1 MKCAMIMENTQQKQD
16 KPVGRHVE
24 FVELVIKKYWFLTD
38 PFDNMIQYYL
48 NFHKIKCLELFSRE
62 KEEM

>member
-1 MKCAMIMENTQQKQD
+1 MIMENTQQKQD
-16 KPVGRHVE
+16 KPVGRPVE

-38 PFDNMIQYYL
+38 SFDNTIRMIQYYL